1 MRKFTKLMLTLAL
14 AFIAVGGAKAGKMYW
29 SPSTALATWTPATNT
44 MTWTAADYGGFHVM
58 YTGFTPAVQN
68 NDTEIDF
75 SDFTKIH
82 FTLGSVTSG
91 ATIQL
96 RIESTGHSTKTIN
109 LAEGENN
116 IFFSTI
122 SEDIDITKVT
132 EMSMWATGTD
142 DGSAVITNV
151 YMQCVKNI
159 VSNVFGD
166 EITSLDGITD
176 GSKFVISDNGTK
188 AMYFATGDNNSK
200 NAAVASVPADA
211 FFYYTLD
218 KVEDSGEAGDNIYR
232 IKVQKADG
240 TAFSG
245 VASGE
250 YLNTPNSGWSIS
262 YSGVSEL
269 EGNIYGNI
277 RKYGTDADCFGLW
290 YVTYDAEKGFSFQ
303 NVGKANDAN
312 GWPSWLKVDGLDG
325 TQQYLKLYKT
335 IDVNIN
341 SEYDKPLNTGTAN
354 GTMFT
359 LSDATGYDA
368 ETGTMTPGGGW
379 TFATPVD
386 ISNWDYLM
394 ITTFNTAADKT
405 RSITITDDYGTSV
418 TASGYDGSG
427 SGANTGGGLYLDQ
440 WNNQNAIRIN
450 IDYLR
455 GTKGMDISKIKSL
468 IITNTYGGDDKVSL
482 ACVYLTNYNNTN
494 INGGYANGDL
504 VREYGV
510 TGKFGTICLPYKA
523 SYAGCKVYSIA
534 SGNTSGLT
542 LSEVSGLLEA
552 GKPYFYMST
561 DEVGK
566 DKAAT
571 VRNVNFF
578 RADLDTY
585 DAADPV
591 ANNGLVG
598 TFVATTAPQGENYY
612 VLSSN
617 KLYQVDSEVAVGANK
632 AYVDMSAITPSP
644 APELGVVTIEFNND
658 NTTGISAVNGSEFMV
673 NGSDIY
679 NLAGQRV
686 AQPTKGLYIVNGKK
700 VILK

>member
-1 MRKFTKLMLTLAL
+1 M
-14 AFIAVGGAKAGKMYW
+14 KAGKVYGTCSVANDCTWDAGTNTMSFTGVNGWQILLTGLPAGDITGYTKFHVTLSFMSDNIENIRLCIKDTDGTQAWHNLASGENNVDFAAFATANPECDFKNIADITLW
-29 SPSTALATWTPATNT
+29 SPSSAAAGKTVDGEHPA
-44 MTWTAADYGGFHVM
+44 
-58 YTGFTPAVQN
+58 
-68 NDTEIDF
+68 
-75 SDFTKIH
+75 
-82 FTLGSVTSG
+82 SV
-91 ATIQL
+91 
-96 RIESTGHSTKTIN
+96 
-109 LAEGENN
+109 
-116 IFFSTI
+116 
-122 SEDIDITKVT
+122 
-132 EMSMWATGTD
+132 
-142 DGSAVITNV
+142 VITNM
-151 YMQCVKNI
+151 YFQCVKNI

-166 EITSLDGITD
+166 EITSLAGITD

-188 AMYFATGDNNSK
+188 AMYFTTGDNNSK
-200 NAAVASVPADA
+200 NAAVASIPADA

-218 KVEDSGEAGDNIYR
+218 KVTDSGVAGDNIYR

-245 VASGE
+245 VAGGE

-262 YSGVSEL
+262 FSGVSEK
-269 EGNIYGNI
+269 EGDIYGTI
-277 RKYGTDADCFGLW
+277 RQYGTDNTNFGLW
-290 YVTYDAEKGFSFQ
+290 YVTYDDEKGFSFQ

-335 IDVNIN
+335 IDVSVN
-341 SEYDKPLNTGTAN
+341 SEYDQPDHTGAAN
-354 GTMFT
+354 STMFT

-386 ISNWDYLM
+386 ITNWNYLM

-418 TASGYDGSG
+418 TAGGYDGSG

-455 GTKGMDISKIKSL
+455 KTKGMDISKIKSL
-468 IITNTYGGDDKVSL
+468 IFTNTYGGDDKVSL

-494 INGGYANGDL
+494 IAGGYANGDV

-534 SGNTSGLT
+534 SGNASGLT
-542 LSEVSGLLEA
+542 LSNVSGILEA

-566 DKAAT
+566 DKAGA

-578 RADLDTY
+578 RADLNTY
-585 DAADPV
+585 DAAS
-591 ANNGLVG
+591 AGTNNGLVG
-598 TFVATTAPQGENYY
+598 TFSQINAPAGANYYILSNNTLYDTEGATGEDAITVGENRAYID
-612 VLSSN
+612 VDQITNTSSAKGRVN
-617 KLYQVDSEVAVGANK
+617 LFFDGA
-632 AYVDMSAITPSP
+632 D
-644 APELGVVTIEFNND
+644 E
-658 NTTGISAVNGSEFMV
+658 TTGIE
-673 NGSDIY
+673 
-679 NLAGQRV
+679 NLDAIETLTSGKVYDLSGRV
-686 AQPTKGLYIVNGKK
+686 VTAPTKGLYIVNGKK
-700 VILK
+700 VFVK